1 MVSAIKK
8 IDNRGLIPENWEKE
22 QKVYTGDDLIDAY
35 LKGKQ
40 DGKNEVTEI
49 LSNTFEEN
57 VKRATSVA
65 EKLLANAQ
73 KKKIEFK
80 SVHLKS
86 EGIANFTSV
95 FVVKKEDFIEDKFRN
110 IFVLGRKLKKEL
122 ESQNIYITFSFVPD
136 VKGFNEKKLISDG
149 YFLKYVKK

>member
-1 MVSAIKK
+1 MVSATKK
-8 IDNRGLIPENWEKE
+8 NDNRGLIPENWEKE

-40 DGKNEVTEI
+40 DGKNEVAKI

-57 VKRATSVA
+57 VKKATSVS
-65 EKLLANAQ
+65 EKLFINAQ
-73 KKKIEFK
+73 TKKIEFK

-86 EGIANFTSV
+86 DGIANFTSI
-95 FVVKKEDFIEDKFRN
+95 FVIKKEDFIEDKFRT
-110 IFVLGRKLKKEL
+110 ILVLGRKFKKEL

-149 YFLKYVKK
+149 YFLKYAKK